1 MAEDNMMDFDILAP
15 PKRTA
20 KIGGEIIDV
29 TIVPARAA
37 FKFITFSKKYNVNA
51 LEKSTSSGS
60 YDPEMI
66 TAILDVIE
74 LICKRSSKKITAD
87 WLQDNVDITVLMK
100 FVMYVFEGI
109 KGKGDAVK
117 EVAGDS
123 GKN

>member
-1 MAEDNMMDFDILAP
+1 MSDDNMMDFDILAP

-37 FKFITFSKKYNVNA
+37 FKFITFSKKFNVNA
-51 LEKSTSSGS
+51 LEKSTNSGS

-66 TAILDVIE
+66 NAILDVIE
-74 LICKRSSKKITAD
+74 LICKRSSSKITAD
-87 WLQDNVDITVLMK
+87 WLQDNVDIKILMK
-100 FVMYVFEGI
+100 FIQYVFEGI
-109 KGKGDAVK
+109 KGDPVE
-117 EVAGDS
+117 EVVGGVG

>member
-1 MAEDNMMDFDILAP
+1 MADDNMVDFDILAP

-37 FKFITFSKKYNVNA
+37 FKFITFSKKFNVNA
-51 LEKSTSSGS
+51 LEKSTNSGS

-66 TAILDVIE
+66 NAILDVIE
-74 LICKRSSKKITAD
+74 LICKRSSSKITAD
-87 WLQDNVDITVLMK
+87 WLQDNVDIKILMK
-100 FVMYVFEGI
+100 FIQYVFEGI
-109 KGKGDAVK
+109 KGDPVE
-117 EVAGDS
+117 EVAGGVG